1 MTEISNEILQKIE
14 ELNSWRVEREKKY
27 GAIEPQLNMLFD
39 DIEAGK
45 FGENAKTGIW
55 YLYIKN
61 IKNSIEKPDISSIQ
75 LELEALYNEE

>member
-14 ELNSWRVEREKKY
+14 ELTSWRVEREKKY

-61 IKNSIEKPDISSIQ
+61 IKDSIEKPDISSIQ